1 MNNKFVLFFIINFT
15 FSLIFISCSEV
26 PVATSTPV
34 KFDPTPAV
42 KGSRTSD
49 SSGNTQNLV
58 ILGDS
63 ITGESLFVSQG
74 CNACHSLGSDKLV
87 GPGMLGV
94 YARSAERTTLSA
106 DEYLT
111 ESIRYPGEFLV
122 EGFENLM
129 PTTFEGL
136 SDTDIKDLIAYL
148 KTLE

>member
-26 PVATSTPV
+26 PVATATPV

-42 KGSRTSD
+42 KGSRSTD
-49 SSGNTQNLV
+49 NSGNTQNVV

-63 ITGESLFVSQG
+63 ITGESLFVNQG
-74 CNACHSLGSDKLV
+74 CNACHYLGSDQLV

-94 YARSAERTTLSA
+94 YGRAAERTSLST
-106 DEYLT
+106 DDYLT
-111 ESIRYPGEFLV
+111 QSIRYPGEFLV
-122 EGFENLM
+122 EGYENLM

>member
-26 PVATSTPV
+26 PIATATPV

-42 KGSRTSD
+42 KGSRSSD
-49 SSGNTQNLV
+49 NSGNTQNVV
-58 ILGDS
+58 ISGDS
-63 ITGESLFVSQG
+63 ITGESLFVNQG

-94 YARSAERTTLSA
+94 YARAAERTSLSN
-106 DEYLT
+106 DDYLT
-111 ESIRYPGEFLV
+111 QSIRYPGEFLV
-122 EGFENLM
+122 EGYENLM

>member
-136 SDTDIKDLIAYL
+136 SDTDIKDLIAYF

>member
-26 PVATSTPV
+26 PVATATPV

-42 KGSRTSD
+42 KGSRSSD
-49 SSGNTQNLV
+49 NSGNTQNVV
-58 ILGDS
+58 ILGDP
-63 ITGESLFVSQG
+63 ITGESLFVNQG
-74 CNACHSLGSDKLV
+74 CNACHSLGSDQLV

-94 YARSAERTTLSA
+94 YARASERTSLST
-106 DEYLT
+106 DDYLT
-111 ESIRYPGEFLV
+111 QSIRYPGEFLV
-122 EGFENLM
+122 EGYENLM

>member
-1 MNNKFVLFFIINFT
+1 MNNKFVLFFVINFT

>member
-26 PVATSTPV
+26 PVATATPV

-42 KGSRTSD
+42 KGSRSSD
-49 SSGNTQNLV
+49 NSGNTQNVV
-58 ILGDS
+58 ILGDP
-63 ITGESLFVSQG
+63 IKGESLFVNQG
-74 CNACHSLGSDKLV
+74 CNACHSLGSDQLV

-94 YARSAERTTLSA
+94 YGRAAERTSLST
-106 DEYLT
+106 DDYLT
-111 ESIRYPGEFLV
+111 QSIRYPGEFLV
-122 EGFENLM
+122 EGYENLM

>member
-1 MNNKFVLFFIINFT
+1 LNNKFVLFFIINFT